1 MNTSESP
8 SVAAPG
14 DVFAFTLERI
24 GRYGACQVVA
34 VDETRDL
41 ATAAVLAWTGTEVP
55 DVTTLAGVPRM
66 VRDFMFWT
74 PEEMLRNVP
83 LTVPASY
90 LRIGSLPVIG
100 ETVSRAYFSWEFD
113 RDVERQYRWN
123 SIPSEART
131 AFRAALNGEEVAT
144 TPGLTCSRSGERY
157 EARLAH
163 ARRFSDDAG
172 YLIGDDF
179 RLESLRA
186 WPTLYQVEL
195 HAWRDDLLPF
205 LESSPLVKE
214 LNLTGHGQR
223 ELDFSGTNLD
233 QLTIDITGLHRLV
246 LPQSLDHLIL
256 RGDGAVNSFDS
267 LDSLDS
273 LVDELSAAEPAAEP
287 MLQVVAEQDGR
298 WITVNLT
305 GTVPPVRGL
314 ERAHGLRISAIEELE
329 IGDIVEHFPG
339 VSWLHLFGAPGL
351 LDELDELRG
360 LSQLTTLWI
369 CDLFG
374 YDSSDFPGPDE
385 LPSLTS
391 LDLDS
396 IPADAATGVRAQY
409 RKVPRVA
416 LTVRKPRKP
425 EWLAENLENPL
436 RHWDGRDGIPGA
448 VSKKARTAFV
458 AALRQVRDTSGAAE
472 PAHTEAV
479 TTAVTEFLDTI
490 AALNRKHQFLYTL
503 ERDEVIDAVNALTES
518 LSPEANRAL
527 EPHIEEA
534 LDD

>member
-1 MNTSESP
+1 MSESEP
-8 SVAAPG
+8 SAAAAG
-14 DVFAFTLERI
+14 DVLVFPLERI

-34 VDETRDL
+34 VDESRDL
-41 ATAAVLAWTGTEVP
+41 ATAAVLAWTGTEDP

-66 VRDFMFWT
+66 VRDYMFWT

-83 LTVPASY
+83 LTVPAAY
-90 LRIGSLPVIG
+90 RRIGSLPVTG

-113 RDVERQYRWN
+113 RDVERQYRWD
-123 SIPSEART
+123 SIPAETRT
-131 AFRAALNGEEVAT
+131 AFAAALNGDEVAT
-144 TPGLTCSRSGERY
+144 TPGLTYSSSGEQF

-172 YLIGDDF
+172 YRIGDDF

-214 LNLTGHGQR
+214 LTLTGHGQR
-223 ELDFSGTNLD
+223 ELDFSRTHLD
-233 QLTIDITGLHRLV
+233 QLTIDITGLQRLV
-246 LPQSLDHLIL
+246 LPPSLDHLIL
-256 RGDGAVNSFDS
+256 RGEGVVNSFDS
-267 LDSLDS
+267 LDALIG
-273 LVDELSAAEPAAEP
+273 ELSVEEPAAEP

-298 WITVNLT
+298 WIAVNLS
-305 GTVPPVRGL
+305 GTVPPVCGL

-329 IGDIVEHFPG
+329 LGDVAEHFPG

-351 LDELDELRG
+351 LDELDG
-360 LSQLTTLWI
+360 LQRLPQLKTLWI

-385 LPSLTS
+385 LPSLTG

-396 IPADAATGVRAQY
+396 IPADVATGVRARY
-409 RKVPRVA
+409 RKVPRVE

-436 RHWDGRDGIPGA
+436 RRWDGRDGIPRA
-448 VSKKARTAFV
+448 VSNKARTAFV
-458 AALRQVRDTSGAAE
+458 AALRQVRDAAGTDE
-472 PAHTEAV
+472 PAHAV
-479 TTAVTEFLDTI
+479 AVSTAVTEFLDTI
-490 AALNRKHQFLYTL
+490 ATLNRKHQFLYTL
-503 ERDEVIDAVNALTES
+503 ERDEVVDAVGALTES

-527 EPHIEEA
+527 EPLIEEA